1 MKRKSLLFA
10 CLLLLALPF
19 YAAQVDTVMVQSPS
33 MNKEVQVVVVTP
45 DVALGKKAVA
55 CPVVYLLHGFGGN
68 AKTWIG
74 VKPELPQIADEK
86 GIIFVCPDGK
96 NTWYWDSP
104 KNKDVRYETFIS
116 SELVNY
122 IDGHYKT
129 VAAPRGRAITGL
141 SMGGHGALWNAIR
154 HTDVFGAAGSTSGGV
169 DIRPFPKNWMMPE
182 QLGEM
187 ETNKEV
193 WDQHTVIN
201 QVDKLQKD
209 DLAMI
214 IDCGEADFFLDVN
227 KNLHKRLLEL
237 KIDHDFITR
246 PGGHNGQY
254 WNNSIDYQILF
265 FSKFFKK
272 QLPAGKK

>member
-1 MKRKSLLFA
+1 
-10 CLLLLALPF
+10 
-19 YAAQVDTVMVQSPS
+19 
-33 MNKEVQVVVVTP
+33 
-45 DVALGKKAVA
+45 
-55 CPVVYLLHGFGGN
+55 
-68 AKTWIG
+68 
-74 VKPELPQIADEK
+74 
-86 GIIFVCPDGK
+86 
-96 NTWYWDSP
+96 
-104 KNKDVRYETFIS
+104 
-116 SELVNY
+116 
-122 IDGHYKT
+122 
-129 VAAPRGRAITGL
+129 
-141 SMGGHGALWNAIR
+141 MGGHGALWNAIR

-201 QVDKLQKD
+201 QVDKLRKD

>member
-1 MKRKSLLFA
+1 
-10 CLLLLALPF
+10 
-19 YAAQVDTVMVQSPS
+19 
-33 MNKEVQVVVVTP
+33 
-45 DVALGKKAVA
+45 
-55 CPVVYLLHGFGGN
+55 
-68 AKTWIG
+68 
-74 VKPELPQIADEK
+74 
-86 GIIFVCPDGK
+86 
-96 NTWYWDSP
+96 
-104 KNKDVRYETFIS
+104 
-116 SELVNY
+116 
-122 IDGHYKT
+122 
-129 VAAPRGRAITGL
+129 
-141 SMGGHGALWNAIR
+141 MGGHGALWNAIR

-169 DIRPFPKNWMMPE
+169 DIRPFSKNWMMPE

-193 WDQHTVIN
+193 WEQHTVIN

-246 PGGHNGQY
+246 PGGHNGEY

>member
-68 AKTWIG
+68 AKTWINT
-74 VKPELPQIADEK
+74 KPELPQIADEK

-116 SELVNY
+116 SELIKY

-187 ETNKEV
+187 ETNK
-193 WDQHTVIN
+193 DQHTVIN
-201 QVDKLQKD
+201 QVDKLRKD

-214 IDCGEADFFLDVN
+214 IDCGEADFYLDVN

-254 WNNSIDYQILF
+254 WNNSIDYQTLF

>member
-68 AKTWIG
+68 AKTWINT
-74 VKPELPQIADEK
+74 KPELPQIADEK

-104 KNKDVRYETFIS
+104 KNKDVR
-116 SELVNY
+116 SELIKY

-201 QVDKLQKD
+201 QVDKLRKD